1 MLRTNGQFYLIVY
14 HKTSIFYWL
23 ALVLFDHF
31 FWLGFMRR
39 GFRER
44 LSMIEYTTSE
54 ELPLVNAYTRR
65 GLRKMLRNSGFVVE
79 SFWVRKLVK
88 EDLPA
93 IPVLARLWR
102 FVPQTWLD
110 FIGRFFGWYLI
121 AKAKKT

>member
-1 MLRTNGQFYLIVY
+1 
-14 HKTSIFYWL
+14 
-23 ALVLFDHF
+23 
-31 FWLGFMRR
+31 MRR